1 VPPAQKDSW
10 PCPCQTSTYEVEYE
24 GGGLDIAKIR
34 IVEYPNS
41 AWAQHDLKNNDLQTI
56 LRPSPFLK
64 RVTILNSDVY
74 QIDDDFTWTSGNKT
88 IWFEPQID
96 RRGTVEQ
103 VLEEYIRAY
112 PSSIR

>member
-1 VPPAQKDSW
+1 
-10 PCPCQTSTYEVEYE
+10 
-24 GGGLDIAKIR
+24 
-34 IVEYPNS
+34 
-41 AWAQHDLKNNDLQTI
+41 
-56 LRPSPFLK
+56 
-64 RVTILNSDVY
+64 VTILNSDVY